1 MTGYLGKTTNGF
13 GYTVGGAAQDERE
26 DLLGAMPGEVVAYH
40 PERGTVD
47 VQPLFKKWEPS
58 ARKNLDYPVLLEVPL
73 DMPRSGNSAI
83 THPVPAGTRVMLT
96 PMMRSGENYETED
109 EGAPSDRRSFNLSDM
124 RASLAGGDS
133 LSSPLPNVDPDNT
146 HIRFDAD
153 GRFGIRGSQEGK
165 IKIEGSEGDIYALIG
180 DAIDQTQQGFDFLST
195 EPTLEHVAEYGAIA
209 AQLSDILAK
218 LRAMAL

>member
-26 DLLGAMPGEVVAYH
+26 DMLGPMPGEVVAHH

-83 THPVPAGTRVMLT
+83 THPEPVGTRVMLT
-96 PMMRSGENYETED
+96 PMMRSGENYEAED
-109 EGAPSDRRSFNLSDM
+109 DGSPSDRRSFHLSDM

-146 HIRFDAD
+146 HIRFDPE
-153 GRFGIRGSQEGK
+153 GNYGMRGSPDGK
-165 IKIEGSEGDIYALIG
+165 IKIEGSEGNIYDLLATVVELLAADTLVIKHGSSAGSGHALQFQ
-180 DAIDQTQQGFDFLST
+180 AQY
-195 EPTLEHVAEYGAIA
+195 AEIA
-209 AQLSDILAK
+209 GK